1 VAVGDRTHKIVWS
14 RSGGRC
20 ALCRRLLV
28 VDETPVSAAS
38 EVGEDAHL
46 VAHSQGGPRYTP
58 LSDNAVDDI
67 DNLVLLCRVD
77 HKRID
82 DQVEEFPQQRLREI
96 RTRHEQWVAG
106 SLSLADNI
114 NEATKHD
121 HADVLQ

>member
-1 VAVGDRTHKIVWS
+1 M
-14 RSGGRC
+14 
-20 ALCRRLLV
+20 
-28 VDETPVSAAS
+28 
-38 EVGEDAHL
+38 
-46 VAHSQGGPRYTP
+46 AHSQGGPRYTP